1 MKKFMRSKHKTMGAL
16 PYGLRMLIGDKD
28 IAAATAEFNEYM
40 TALAV
45 DFHTALAC
53 DTPKEQ
59 IHLVGPKLF
68 GHDVTFEYVAS
79 GSIGSV
85 YKMQIAGMSFAFKIN
100 RNGSHG
106 ELAVMPIQKRAR
118 NLINKMHIGSV
129 FAFNNRKYSW
139 VLSDYIEQDAVN
151 SFYNAMERLFFMY
164 VSKGL
169 DINDAHPGNFKNG
182 KLIDVPSLWVR
193 KGKIDDIQQLT
204 RFEQDIVKKLLHHIK
219 TDDIASFSAVINM
232 CAQTNPAV
240 IKYLFFAMKHG
251 RPAMFCAGK
260 TNDFARKLSRF
271 ESVVNDAYKA
281 VFHANTINNNQ
292 R

>member
-1 MKKFMRSKHKTMGAL
+1 MKKFNRSKHKTMGAL

-28 IAAATAEFNEYM
+28 IATATAEFNEYM

-45 DFHTALAC
+45 DFHAALAC

-151 SFYNAMERLFFMY
+151 SFYDAMERLFFMY

-169 DINDAHPGNFKNG
+169 DIIDMHPGNFKNG
-182 KLIDVPSLWVR
+182 KLVDIPSLRIR
-193 KGKIDDIQQLT
+193 KSKIDDVQQLT
-204 RFEQDIVKKLLHHIK
+204 RFEQDIVKKLLHHIR

-240 IKYLFFAMKHG
+240 IKYLYFAMNYG
-251 RPAMFCAGK
+251 YPTRFFTGK
-260 TNDFARKLSRF
+260 TNDFARKLHRF
-271 ESVVNDAYKA
+271 ESVVDAAYKT
-281 VFHANTINNNQ
+281 VFRANTINDNQ